1 MIILLHLK
9 LDKFYCTEVMNY
21 LKLICSF
28 VHTKMSYY
36 WFNRYKLLQKAKVIV
51 VVKLLSIILKTVEL
65 KKKKYIYIYI
75 YKYKNLSEEVKKA
88 KREYGKNRYRNMKEK
103 TS

>member
-36 WFNRYKLLQKAKVIV
+36 WFNRYKLLQKAKDKYHNCGGKAAEYYLENRR
-51 VVKLLSIILKTVEL
+51 VKNI
-65 KKKKYIYIYI
+65 YIYIYI
-75 YKYKNLSEEVKKA
+75 
-88 KREYGKNRYRNMKEK
+88 
-103 TS
+103 